1 MNTQFFMIIQMNN
14 ATCKVKNIYHLNQFV
29 LDKDWISIFQSYNST
44 ICIIDYFN
52 KVITFWNNYN
62 YSKTTSKHLK
72 MFWNEYLSNVFDK
85 SKDSEKII
93 KDWVFNT
100 PYSEYKVVL
109 NYDL

>member
-1 MNTQFFMIIQMNN
+1 MKTTTF
-14 ATCKVKNIYHLNQFV
+14 KVKNFYHLNQFV

-52 KVITFWNNYN
+52 KVITFWNDYN
-62 YSKTTSKHLK
+62 YSKTTTKHLK
-72 MFWNEYLSNVFDK
+72 LFLNEYLSNVFEK
-85 SKDSEKII
+85 SKDIEKII
-93 KDWVFNT
+93 KDWFFNT